1 VGNQVLEVEEVEEE
15 DGTKLL
21 LLAEVVEENGEV
33 EREETQ
39 EEETRYR
46 TIHHPD
52 DAEIHLGS
60 KREEEVEIPVKARG
74 HLAGNKELLSP
85 EDKVDLRVGQKDLV
99 EIPEVVRGP
108 LPADKEDEVDLRVEG
123 KDLVEI
129 PEEVREEIV
138 EILEMGRGPLAAE
151 KELLSLEDE
160 VDLRVE

>member
-1 VGNQVLEVEEVEEE
+1 MENQVVEVV

-60 KREEEVEIPVKARG
+60 KGEEEVEIPEKARG
-74 HLAGNKELLSP
+74 QLVGNKELPSP
-85 EDKVDLRVGQKDLV
+85 EDKVDLRVEQKDLV
-99 EIPEVVRGP
+99 EIPEVVREEIVEIPEEVRGP
-108 LPADKEDEVDLRVEG
+108 LPADKEDEVDLRVE
-123 KDLVEI
+123 
-129 PEEVREEIV
+129 
-138 EILEMGRGPLAAE
+138 
-151 KELLSLEDE
+151 
-160 VDLRVE
+160 